1 MTTVHEFKRNNLY
14 RIDTTD
20 GEAFAVSVQIDDDE
34 LLELCRIIVGIERQG
49 KTILCVRAIHAIS
62 LDEIEYRNTKEYAQA
77 QQEPTHTVIDGKFKV
92 FCSSGAFFVSPCKVD
107 LNSYRVY
114 DVEDGGECS
123 GNDDVTEYGVSYMK
137 NNHEEFSHVYNLSD
151 EESDDFSPDGTV
163 LSTLKH
169 IRDGGKVLHYGFW
182 CCDDDS
188 VVTLDDSTQ
197 LVTVPRSSSD
207 PIAELCRA
215 LVVLKR
221 ERYHIREVFKLSSDG
236 HAEKVYWYGRSQYI
250 EALNA
255 PHHINGNVSCYT
267 DYASGMRLKT
277 PCKALGRA
285 AQAHHGLAGR
295 QGRIS
300 L

>member
-62 LDEIEYRNTKEYAQA
+62 LDEIEYHNTKEYAQA

-92 FCSSGAFFVSPCKVD
+92 FCSSGAFFVSSCKVD

-123 GNDDVTEYGVSYMK
+123 DDDDVTEYGVSYMK

-151 EESDDFSPDGTV
+151 EESDDVSDW
-163 LSTLKH
+163 LSDEYGWCHFGFETETDDEGIIKCDTL
-169 IRDGGKVLHYGFW
+169 
-182 CCDDDS
+182 
-188 VVTLDDSTQ
+188 
-197 LVTVPRSSSD
+197 P
-207 PIAELCRA
+207 E
-215 LVVLKR
+215 
-221 ERYHIREVFKLSSDG
+221 
-236 HAEKVYWYGRSQYI
+236 
-250 EALNA
+250 
-255 PHHINGNVSCYT
+255 
-267 DYASGMRLKT
+267 
-277 PCKALGRA
+277 
-285 AQAHHGLAGR
+285 
-295 QGRIS
+295 
-300 L
+300 

>member
-49 KTILCVRAIHAIS
+49 KTILCVRAIHAIG

-123 GNDDVTEYGVSYMK
+123 
-137 NNHEEFSHVYNLSD
+137 
-151 EESDDFSPDGTV
+151 
-163 LSTLKH
+163 
-169 IRDGGKVLHYGFW
+169 
-182 CCDDDS
+182 DDDDEGIIKCD
-188 VVTLDDSTQ
+188 TL
-197 LVTVPRSSSD
+197 P
-207 PIAELCRA
+207 E
-215 LVVLKR
+215 
-221 ERYHIREVFKLSSDG
+221 
-236 HAEKVYWYGRSQYI
+236 
-250 EALNA
+250 
-255 PHHINGNVSCYT
+255 
-267 DYASGMRLKT
+267 
-277 PCKALGRA
+277 
-285 AQAHHGLAGR
+285 
-295 QGRIS
+295 
-300 L
+300 